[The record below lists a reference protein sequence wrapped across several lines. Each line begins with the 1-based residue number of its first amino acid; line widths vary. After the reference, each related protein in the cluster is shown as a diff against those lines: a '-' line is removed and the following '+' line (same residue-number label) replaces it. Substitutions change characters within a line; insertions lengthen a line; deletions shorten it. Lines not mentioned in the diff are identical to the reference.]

1 MVEEETPDGGPLQP
15 QQPFIMH
22 LTIYKLLKN
31 VTSSKGV
38 PGVKMLDWQG
48 LNAHWNPFIV
58 DPSILENPSLLNL
71 LGLTHL
77 L

>member
-1 MVEEETPDGGPLQP
+1 
-15 QQPFIMH
+15 MH

-38 PGVKMLDWQG
+38 PGGKMLDWQV

-58 DPSILENPSLLNL
+58 DPSIQIPTRIPETLIPEFTRTPEKRPTTELFIY
-71 LGLTHL
+71 
-77 L
+77 